1 MKTKGDP
8 DRAREFVRRAAS
20 EPLLDQRSAKK
31 IIEDAWGINQAPDP
45 QPILRTTD

>member
-8 DRAREFVRRAAS
+8 DRVREFIRRVAS
-20 EPLLDQRSAKK
+20 KPVLDRRPAKE

-45 QPILRTTD
+45 PPKPQKD